1 MSPVVQL
8 TRRGARRGDPDTIS
22 RIRETFARQHLVRI
36 PSFLA
41 PDLLDNIVRLV
52 DGAEFQRRIHP
63 DMDDAVDVSL
73 ENSGV
78 RWFLIFLMNDPHL
91 FSAIQDLTGCDEI
104 GFFYPV
110 VYKIVPGQGHFDRW
124 HDDAA
129 GGNRMIGIS
138 INLGRELF
146 EGGLL
151 QIRHKGAEAVIHTE
165 HNTGLGDAM
174 LFRIGDHL
182 EHFVTEVT
190 GTVPRVAL
198 AGWFQRR
205 PDYRQVASQ
214 LFSHLQISPATS
226 LRART

>member
-1 MSPVVQL
+1 MSPVVQV
-8 TRRGARRGDPDTIS
+8 TRRGTRHGDPDTIS
-22 RIRETFARQHLVRI
+22 RTREAFARQHLVRI

-52 DGAEFQRRIHP
+52 DGAEYQRRIHP
-63 DMDDAVDVSL
+63 DMDDALDVSL
-73 ENSGV
+73 ESPGV

-110 VYKIVPGQGHFDRW
+110 VYKIVPGEGHFDRW

-138 INLGRELF
+138 INLGRDAF

-151 QIRHKGAEAVIHTE
+151 QIRHKGAEPVIH
-165 HNTGLGDAM
+165 
-174 LFRIGDHL
+174 
-182 EHFVTEVT
+182 
-190 GTVPRVAL
+190 
-198 AGWFQRR
+198 
-205 PDYRQVASQ
+205 S
-214 LFSHLQISPATS
+214 
-226 LRART
+226 